1 MNDETVASGC
11 SFVMWTTRRRGG
23 RCSGGGERTEGAKD
37 SVTGLNKNEIVMM
50 TKR

>member
-1 MNDETVASGC
+1 MQLRV
-11 SFVMWTTRRRGG
+11 WTT

>member
-1 MNDETVASGC
+1 MQLRDVDDETAGV
-11 SFVMWTTRRRGG
+11 G